1 MIKKEISAGVI
12 VYIEDKATQ
21 ERLYLLLHYAGGHW
35 DLPKGKLEKG
45 ESFKQAALR
54 ELKEETG
61 LSADLKDNF
70 QESLEYM
77 FSKSERG
84 QKIKIDKKVI
94 FFVGQASG
102 ADVIISHEH
111 IGFIWL
117 PYKDAFNRLTYQNA
131 QHILHIAHEF
141 LEEEERFSNTA
152 V

>member
-12 VYIEDKATQ
+12 VFFNDPKIQ

-61 LSADLKDNF
+61 LTATIKDNF
-70 QESLEYM
+70 QESLGYM
-77 FSKSERG
+77 FGKTERG
-84 QKIKIDKKVI
+84 NKIKIDKKVI
-94 FFVGQASG
+94 FFLGE
-102 ADVIISHEH
+102 ADRQDVTISHEH

-131 QHILHIAHEF
+131 QHVLHIAHEF
-141 LEEEERFSNTA
+141 LEEEARFSEK
-152 V
+152 

>member
-12 VYIEDKATQ
+12 VYRHDEVTK

-45 ESFKQAALR
+45 ESFTQAALR

-61 LSADLKDNF
+61 LTAVIKENF
-70 QESLEYM
+70 QEALEYM
-77 FSKSERG
+77 FSKTERG

-94 FFVGQASG
+94 FFVGKASG
-102 ADVIISHEH
+102 KEVTISHEH
-111 IGFIWL
+111 IGFAWL
-117 PYKDAFNRLTYQNA
+117 TYTDSFNRLTYQNA

-141 LEEEERFSNTA
+141 LEEEERFCDTA
-152 V
+152 P

>member
-12 VYIEDKATQ
+12 VYLDDAAIH

-45 ESFKQAALR
+45 ESFTQAALR

-61 LSADLKDNF
+61 LTATIHTNF

-77 FSKSERG
+77 FSKTERG

-94 FFVGQASG
+94 FFLGKSTEKEVT
-102 ADVIISHEH
+102 ISHEH

-141 LEEEERFSNTA
+141 LEQEERFCNTA
-152 V
+152 A

>member
-12 VYIEDKATQ
+12 VFFNDQDSQ
-21 ERLYLLLHYAGGHW
+21 ERVYLLLHYAGGHW
-35 DLPKGKLEKG
+35 DLAKGKLEKG

-61 LSADLKDNF
+61 LSAHIKDNF

-77 FSKSERG
+77 FSKTERG

-94 FFVGQASG
+94 FFLGH
-102 ADVIISHEH
+102 ADTQEVTISHEH
-111 IGFIWL
+111 IGYAWL
-117 PYKDAFNRLTYQNA
+117 TYKDAFNRLTYQNA

-141 LEEEERFSNTA
+141 LEEEERFEHMRA
-152 V
+152 

>member
-12 VYIEDKATQ
+12 VYLNDPVTE

-45 ESFKQAALR
+45 ESFTQAALR

-61 LSADLKDNF
+61 LTATIKDNF

-77 FSKSERG
+77 FSKTERG

-94 FFVGQASG
+94 FFLGRTGTQ
-102 ADVIISHEH
+102 DVTISHEH
-111 IGFIWL
+111 VGFVWL

-141 LEEEERFSNTA
+141 LEEEGRFSNTA
-152 V
+152 S